1 MARLNARVNARP
13 IADRGRDHVSATAQ
27 PPVAVAPVTVIV
39 PTYNER
45 ENVAELVRRIG
56 VALGGYRAEILF
68 VDDSSDGTADEVAR
82 VAASAPL
89 PVRVIHR
96 ESNSGGLGGAVVL
109 GLQQAAYDVCIVM
122 DGDLQHPP
130 ELLPAMLA
138 RYARGDADVVAASRY
153 IGGGD
158 SAGLGTALRLGVS
171 KAATAVTKAMF
182 LRRLWRST
190 DPMTGFFLVDR
201 ARVDVDVLRPQ
212 GFKILLE
219 ILVRAGERH
228 DLRIAE
234 VPMAFGARQHG
245 NSKATLRQGAT
256 FLAHLAR
263 LRFGKMGLFAL
274 IGGIGAVANIGIMWV
289 LTQAGMDYLIA
300 AVIGSAATIIG
311 NFVLQELFVFR
322 AERHDASRLWVR
334 FAASV
339 SFNGIEAALR
349 IPVMAWMVESWHI
362 SSVLATAISLV
373 VAFFA
378 RFLFHALVV
387 YAPRKRKTADAVA
400 EPAVD
405 TAAMRVLRAIDAEAM
420 RPGEL

>member
-1 MARLNARVNARP
+1 MNAP
-13 IADRGRDHVSATAQ
+13 ITD
-27 PPVAVAPVTVIV
+27 PVTVII
-39 PTYNER
+39 PTFNER
-45 ENVAELVRRIG
+45 DSVAELVARTAA
-56 VALGGYRAEILF
+56 ALGGVDAEILF
-68 VDDSSDGTADEVAR
+68 VDDSSDDTATEIAR
-82 VAASAPL
+82 VAAAAPL

-96 ESNSGGLGGAVVL
+96 EHNAGGLGGAVAL
-109 GLQQAAYDVCIVM
+109 GLAEARHDVCVVM

-130 ELLPAMLA
+130 ELLPALLT
-138 RYARGDADVVAASRY
+138 RYAQGGADVVAASRY

-158 SAGLGTALRLGVS
+158 SAGLGTAVRFGVS

-190 DPMTGFFLVDR
+190 DPMTGFFLVNRTRFDL
-201 ARVDVDVLRPQ
+201 DELRPQ

-219 ILVRAGERH
+219 ILVRGGERRE
-228 DLRIAE
+228 LRIAE
-234 VPMAFGARQHG
+234 VPLSFGERRHG
-245 NSKATLRQGAT
+245 TSKASMRQGAT

-274 IGGIGAVANIGIMWV
+274 IGGIGAVANIGIMWLLTHLGVDYV
-289 LTQAGMDYLIA
+289 LAAIVGAG
-300 AVIGSAATIIG
+300 VTIIG

-322 AERHDASRLWVR
+322 EERQDAPRLWVR

-349 IPVMAWMVESWHI
+349 IPVMALMVESWHI
-362 SSVLATAISLV
+362 SSVIATAISLV
-373 VAFFA
+373 AAFFA

-387 YAPRKRKTADAVA
+387 YAPRRRRQTDAA
-400 EPAVD
+400 EEAPTD
-405 TAAMRVLRAIDAEAM
+405 TGALRVIRAIDAEAM